1 MAIKLVAIDI
11 DGTLINDQQQITP
24 QTVAALKKA
33 SAAGV
38 KVVLCTG
45 RPMTG
50 VEAYLEELGV
60 AGKDDEYVI
69 SFNGSLAQSTS
80 GNVIVNHSISFDDYA
95 DWENYCL
102 KQKVHSQIETRD
114 YIYTTN
120 QNLSKYTIYESGLVS
135 MPVRYRSLDEMSRQ
149 RDHYI
154 IAKAMMVD
162 EKDVIDTALATLPQD
177 LRDRFSIVRSE
188 DFYLEFMHPSASKG
202 KTLKTLS
209 DRLGIKQNE
218 VMALGNAQNDNSM
231 IEFAGIG
238 VAMGNSV
245 PETLKIAD
253 VTVADNNHD
262 GVAEA
267 VNKYVFGED

>member
-1 MAIKLVAIDI
+1 MAIKLIAIDI
-11 DGTLINDQQQITP
+11 DGTLINDQRQITP
-24 QTVAALKKA
+24 RTVATLKKA

-60 AGKDDEYVI
+60 ANNDNEYVI
-69 SFNGSLAQSTS
+69 SFNGALAQSTS
-80 GNVIVNHSISFDDYA
+80 GNVLVNHSIAFNDYA

-102 KQKVHSQIETRD
+102 KEGVHSQIETRD

-120 QNLSKYTIYESGLVS
+120 QNLSYYTIYESELVS
-135 MPVRYRSLDEMSRQ
+135 MLVRYRSMDEMSRE
-149 RDHYI
+149 RDQYI

-162 EKDVIDTALATLPQD
+162 SKDKIDAALADLPAALKQ
-177 LRDRFSIVRSE
+177 RFSIVRSE
-188 DFYLEFMHPSASKG
+188 DFYLEFMHPDASKG
-202 KTLKTLS
+202 KTLRTLIEE
-209 DRLGIKQNE
+209 LGIKQDE
-218 VMALGNAQNDNSM
+218 VMALGNAQNDNSL

-238 VAMGNSV
+238 VAMGNSI

-267 VNKYVFGED
+267 VDKYVFN

>member
-11 DGTLINDQQQITP
+11 DGTLINDQRQITP
-24 QTVAALKKA
+24 KTVAALKKA
-33 SAAGV
+33 TAAGV

-50 VEAYLEELGV
+50 VTAYLKELGI
-60 AGKDDEYVI
+60 ADQDDEYVV
-69 SFNGSLAQSTS
+69 SFNGGLAQSTS

-95 DWENYCL
+95 DWENFCL
-102 KQKVHSQIETRD
+102 KQGVHSQIETRD

-120 QNLSKYTIYESGLVS
+120 QDLSKYTIYESGLVD
-135 MPVRYRSLDEMSRQ
+135 MPVHYRSMDEMARE
-149 RDHYI
+149 RDQYI
-154 IAKAMMVD
+154 VAKAMMVD
-162 EKDVIDTALATLPQD
+162 EKDKIDTALAHLPQD

-202 KTLKTLS
+202 QTLKTLS
-209 DRLGIKQNE
+209 EQLDIKQDE
-218 VMALGNAQNDNSM
+218 VMAFGNAQNDNSM

-238 VAMGNSV
+238 VAMGNSI

-267 VNKYVFGED
+267 VDKYVFNVK

>member
-11 DGTLINDQQQITP
+11 DGTLINDQRQITP

-33 SAAGV
+33 TAAGV

-60 AGKDDEYVI
+60 ADKDDEYVI
-69 SFNGSLAQSTS
+69 SFNGGLAQSTS
-80 GNVIVNHSISFDDYA
+80 SNVIVNHSIAFDDYA

-102 KQKVHSQIETRD
+102 KQGVHSQIETRD

-120 QNLSKYTIYESGLVS
+120 QNISNYTIYESGLVS
-135 MPVRYRSLDEMSRQ
+135 MPVRYRSLDEMARQ
-149 RDHYI
+149 QDQYI

-162 EKDVIDTALATLPQD
+162 EKAVIDKALRDLPQD

-202 KTLKTLS
+202 QTLKTLS
-209 DRLGIKQNE
+209 DRLGIKQDE

-267 VNKYVFGED
+267 VNKYVFGEK

>member
-1 MAIKLVAIDI
+1 MAIKLIAIDI
-11 DGTLINDQQQITP
+11 DGTLINDQRKITP
-24 QTVAALKKA
+24 KTVAALKKA

-50 VEAYLEELGV
+50 VEAYLEQLGV
-60 AGKDDEYVI
+60 ANKDDEYVV
-69 SFNGSLAQSTS
+69 SFNGGLAQSTS
-80 GNVIVNHSISFDDYA
+80 GNVIVDHSIAFNDYA
-95 DWENYCL
+95 DWVNYCL
-102 KQKVHSQIETRD
+102 KEGIHSQIETRD

-120 QNLSKYTIYESGLVS
+120 QDLSYYTIYESELVS
-135 MPVRYRSLDEMSRQ
+135 MPVRYRSMDQMARE
-149 RDHYI
+149 RDQYI

-162 EKDVIDTALATLPQD
+162 TKDKIDRALADLPQD

-188 DFYLEFMHPSASKG
+188 DFYLEFMHPDASKG

-209 DRLGIKQNE
+209 EQLGIKQDE

-238 VAMGNSV
+238 VAMGNSI
-245 PETLKIAD
+245 PATLAVAD

-267 VNKYVFGED
+267 VDRYVLGQE

>member
-11 DGTLINDQQQITP
+11 DGTLINDQRQITP
-24 QTVAALKKA
+24 KTVAALKKA
-33 SAAGV
+33 TAAGV

-50 VEAYLEELGV
+50 VTAYLKDLGI
-60 AGKDDEYVI
+60 ADRDDEYVI
-69 SFNGSLAQSTS
+69 SFNGGLAQSTS

-95 DWENYCL
+95 DWENFCL
-102 KQKVHSQIETRD
+102 KQGVHSQIETRD

-120 QNLSKYTIYESGLVS
+120 QDLSKYTIYESGLVN
-135 MPVRYRSLDEMSRQ
+135 MPVRYRSMDEMARE
-149 RDHYI
+149 RDQYI
-154 IAKAMMVD
+154 VAKAMMVD
-162 EKDVIDTALATLPQD
+162 EKDKIDTALAHLPQD

-202 KTLKTLS
+202 QTLKTLS
-209 DRLGIKQNE
+209 EQLGIKQDE

-245 PETLKIAD
+245 PETLKTAD

-267 VNKYVFGED
+267 VDKYVFG